1 VTPRQFIDKWASST
15 LKERSS
21 SQEHFIDLCHL
32 IDEPTPA
39 DVDPDGSWYTFEKG
53 ASKAGG
59 GDGWA
64 DVWKRGCFAW
74 EYKSK
79 GKNLDAAFKQLQLY
93 TPALEYPPLL
103 IVSDIETIV
112 IHTAYTGTVPKI
124 HVITLDDLADPAK
137 RKLLKQ
143 AFTEPEQLKP
153 GKTTAE
159 VTEQAARQFAQL
171 AQNLR
176 ERGHEPHQ
184 VAHFLNRLLFC
195 FFSEDVGLLPKDL
208 FTRLL
213 ENTIKRPELFSRQ
226 VSALFQAMAKGGGF
240 GVEVVEWFNGGLFD
254 GDTTALSLDADEIK
268 LLVVLGHQDWSFIEP
283 SIIGTLFERGLDPS
297 KRAQLGAHYTDP
309 GSIQRLIQ
317 PTILAPLQE
326 EWEETRTA
334 IQDAIAKTKSGK
346 SKKAV
351 ALYQSFLER
360 LRNFR
365 VLDPACGSGNF
376 LYLALR
382 TLKDLEHRIIIE
394 AEELGL
400 HREFPGVGPETVH
413 GIEINTYAAELARV
427 TIWIGDIQW
436 MLEHGFNVSRN
447 PILRPL
453 ETIENRDAILNP
465 DDTEPE
471 WPEADVIIGNPP
483 FLGDKKMITELGEEY
498 VNRLRKLYKGRV
510 PGGADLVTY
519 WYEKARAQI
528 EARKA
533 RYAGLVATNSI
544 RGGANRK
551 VLGRIVESGEI
562 FEAWSDEPW
571 INEGAAVRVSL
582 ICFGLKGHGR
592 PLWLDGET
600 ADVIYANLKAGSASQ
615 VDLTKAKRLRENLGN
630 AFQGTIKVGAFDIPG
645 DLARKWLKQPNP
657 HGRPNSDVLK
667 PWINGMDITR
677 RPRDMWII
685 DFGTDMTE
693 QKAALYETPFA
704 HVLKHVKPQREK
716 VRREGHRKYWWRF
729 GETRSGMRRA
739 LGPLS
744 CYIATPRVAKHRLFA
759 WAHKM
764 LVPDCQVVVITRA
777 DDTTFGILHSR
788 FHELWALRMGTSLED
803 RPRYTPTTTFETF
816 PFPPGLEPNRDPTD
830 YDNPA
835 SEAIAEAARRLVELR
850 DNWLNPREWVER
862 MPEVVE
868 GYPDRIIPKE
878 GHEKELK
885 KRTLTNLYNER
896 PAWLDH
902 AHKALDAAVAQA
914 YGWEDYEPAMEEE
927 EILRRL
933 LALNQQR
940 SKKTTG

>member
-1 VTPRQFIDKWASST
+1 MTPEAFINKWSAST

-32 IDEPTPA
+32 LEEPTPA
-39 DVDPDGSWYTFEKG
+39 EADPDGSWYAFEKG
-53 ASKAGG
+53 TAKAGG
-59 GDGWA
+59 GNGWA
-64 DVWKRGCFAW
+64 DVWKQGCFAW
-74 EYKSK
+74 EYKGK
-79 GKNLDAAFKQLQLY
+79 GKDLQAAFKQLQLY

-103 IVSDIETIV
+103 IVSDIDSIV
-112 IHTAYTGTVPKI
+112 IHTAFTGTVPEV
-124 HVITLDDLADPAK
+124 HVITLEDLANPEK
-137 RKLLKQ
+137 RQLLKW
-143 AFTEPEQLKP
+143 AFTEPEKLRP

-171 AQNLR
+171 AQKLR

-195 FFSEDVGLLPKDL
+195 FFAEDVGLLPKDL

-213 ENTIKRPELFSRQ
+213 ENTTKHPEMFSQQ
-226 VSALFQAMAKGGGF
+226 VSNLFQAMAKGGGF
-240 GVEVVEWFNGGLFD
+240 GVEVVEWFNGGLFG
-254 GDTTALSLDADEIK
+254 GDTSALPLEADEVK
-268 LLVVLGHQDWSFIEP
+268 LLVALGHRDWSAIEP
-283 SIIGTLFERGLDPS
+283 SIIGTLFERGLDPA

-309 GSIQRLIQ
+309 GSIQRLIR
-317 PTILAPLQE
+317 PTILEPLQE
-326 EWEETRTA
+326 EWKGTRAA
-334 IQDAIAKTKSGK
+334 IEKAIAKTKSGK

-351 ALYQSFLER
+351 ALYQAFLER

-382 TLKDLEHRIIIE
+382 ALKDLEHRVILE
-394 AEELGL
+394 AEALGL

-413 GIEINTYAAELARV
+413 GIEINPYAAELARV

-436 MLEHGFNVSRN
+436 MLEHGFNVTRN

-453 ETIENRDAILNP
+453 ETIEERDAILNP

-483 FLGDKKMITELGEEY
+483 FLGDKKMIAELGEEY
-498 VNRLRKLYKGRV
+498 VARLRNLYKGRV

-528 EARKA
+528 EAGKTK
-533 RYAGLVATNSI
+533 YVGLVATNSI

-551 VLGRIVESGEI
+551 VLERILKTGSL

-582 ICFGLKGHGR
+582 ICFGAKDHGR
-592 PLWLDGET
+592 PARLDGKGVE
-600 ADVIYANLKAGSASQ
+600 VIYSNLKGGLANRA
-615 VDLTKAKRLRENLGN
+615 DLTRAMRLSENTGL
-630 AFQGTIKVGAFDIPG
+630 AFQGTIKTGAFDIPG
-645 DLARKWLKQPNP
+645 DLVRQWLKQPNP

-685 DFGTDMTE
+685 DFGVDLPE
-693 QKAALYETPFA
+693 HEAALYEVPFGWLVE
-704 HVLKHVKPQREK
+704 HVQAKRAGLR
-716 VRREGHRKYWWRF
+716 
-729 GETRSGMRRA
+729 ETRSGVRWWLMQRPRPEMRAAIASHSR
-739 LGPLS
+739 
-744 CYIATPRVAKHRLFA
+744 YIATPRVAKYRLFA
-759 WAHKM
+759 WTHKVI
-764 LVPDCQVVVITRA
+764 VPDCQVVVIARS

-788 FHELWALRMGTSLED
+788 FHELWALRMCTWLGKGND
-803 RPRYTPTTTFETF
+803 PRYTPTTTFETF
-816 PFPPGLEPNRDPTD
+816 PFPEGLTPNLDPGD

-835 SEAIAEAARRLVELR
+835 TEAIAEASRRLVELR
-850 DNWLNPREWVER
+850 DNWLNPPEWVER
-862 MPEVVE
+862 IPEVVP
-868 GYPDRIIPKE
+868 GYPDRIVPKK
-878 GHEKELK
+878 GHEKDLK

-896 PAWLDH
+896 PAWLDN
-902 AHKALDAAVAQA
+902 AHKALDEAVAQA
-914 YGWEDYEPAMEEE
+914 YGWDDYTPEMEEE

-933 LALNQQR
+933 LALN
-940 SKKTTG
+940 KTLA